1 MGTRKNKKI
10 RVFEAFAGIGAQAT
24 ALKRIGIDFEIV
36 GISDWFTDAIIQKKK
51 YEISDEC
58 REKLITASD
67 LEAEAIIA
75 KKEQKVTTSLQ
86 NELDIFNKQ
95 APFWESMIKRGK
107 EQDVLNPY
115 DVQLLQ
121 VAVNYCNLVYTELS
135 PKQVKGI
142 VSIVAKLKENGI
154 E

>member
-1 MGTRKNKKI
+1 MSFFHRFTFPTIHFHLHLSVTANIETYCKR
-10 RVFEAFAGIGAQAT
+10 EACWD
-24 ALKRIGIDFEIV
+24 LV
-36 GISDWFTDAIIQKKK
+36 QKKK